1 MHFQA
6 PFGGLGATYT
16 VHLRLIGNLV
26 MDFLFMLTELFCYL
40 EGVMAEVLQANIDW
54 KSFLKGL
61 VSFGQTFTW

>member
-1 MHFQA
+1 
-6 PFGGLGATYT
+6 
-16 VHLRLIGNLV
+16 